1 MLLGVAGE
9 CDYKEPQQESNVGLV
24 EAQHHYIYLY
34 QAFFTV

>member
-9 CDYKEPQQESNVGLV
+9 CDYKEPQESNVGLV
-24 EAQHHYIYLY
+24 EAQHHYKYLY